1 MSTLSIAAKLGL
13 DIAGY
18 EAGIQ
23 KVTSK
28 NSQLEKSFDGVKSGV
43 SSFKSSLGD
52 ILVVGDLFDSQLNG
66 LVSTVSNVSTSI
78 PNSFKSIGTGLST
91 FGKSIIGAFSS
102 MFSSFSAFISSITAA
117 VAATGIG
124 AIILAIVAALAGL
137 VTWLKR
143 SEEGS
148 DALAKALEVV
158 KAVINTVLN
167 KLQMLGSAIAKVFR
181 GDFKGAV
188 EDAKAAVTGWG
199 DAFRENIEKGKKIA
213 DLKDEYEDFQAS
225 FTLRMSELS
234 KAASEYSVIA
244 KDEKNSLAERKEAL
258 EKYKKVQAEIQQLKE
273 KDINYQIQILKLE
286 QSEKATL
293 TTEDIKEMNELRAKK
308 VDLQTEYNNS
318 IKQTIRLQNSLNSQ
332 EKELTIGAI
341 VKMDENAWDSINKEI
356 KEANKIELID
366 INPFEGLEDSA
377 NITILKLEDV
387 TNAWGAFRDGI
398 RSGVENLSPSL
409 DAFRN
414 NTIKAF
420 GYISQSLAAGANSF
434 KEYGKAVKAAIK
446 QAISA
451 IIGEAVMTVVA
462 AQLKKLAWL
471 NPMIALG
478 IATAAG
484 GLASTTLNAFA
495 SSVLKFN
502 SGGVVPYSSYIGDNI
517 PALVN
522 SGEMVLNTTQQR
534 NLFRMLNNG
543 SKSGGITGEVVFQI
557 EGDKLVG
564 VLNNYTKIQNRL

>member
-43 SSFKSSLGD
+43 SSLTSSLGS
-52 ILVVGDLFDSQLNG
+52 ILGVGDLFDSQLNG
-66 LVSTVSNVSTSI
+66 LVSTVSNVSTTI
-78 PNSFKSIGTGLST
+78 PNSFKRIGTGLST
-91 FGKSIIGAFSS
+91 FGNSIIGAFSS

-124 AIILAIVAALAGL
+124 AIILAIVAALTGL

-148 DALAKALEVV
+148 DALAKAFEVV

-181 GDFKGAV
+181 GDFKGAA

-225 FTLRMSELS
+225 FALRMSELN

-258 EKYKKVQAEIQQLKE
+258 EKYKKVQAEIQRLKE

-318 IKQTIRLQNSLNSQ
+318 IKETLRLQNSLKTQ
-332 EKELTIGAI
+332 EEELTIGAI
-341 VKMDENAWDSINKEI
+341 VKMDENAWDSIRKEI
-356 KEANKIELID
+356 KEANKIEPTEV
-366 INPFEGLEDSA
+366 NPFEGLEDNA
-377 NITILKLEDV
+377 DIAILKLEDV
-387 TNAWGAFRDGI
+387 TNAWGTFKDGI
-398 RSGVENLSPSL
+398 RSVVKDLTPSL
-409 DAFRN
+409 DSLRDT
-414 NTIKAF
+414 TIKAF
-420 GYISQSLAAGANSF
+420 GHIYQTLATGANSF

-451 IIGEAVMTVVA
+451 IISEAVMTMVA
-462 AQLKKLAWL
+462 AQLKKVAWL
-471 NPMIALG
+471 NPAIALG

-495 SSVLKFN
+495 SSVLKFS

-543 SKSGGITGEVVFQI
+543 SKNGGLTGEVVFQI

-564 VLNNYTKIQNRL
+564 VLNNYHKIQKRL